1 MGHASGTGQRESARE
16 GRASR
21 AWHEWCRKKAAAS
34 KAQARRA
41 ASDKSKAQQ
50 AHAHPNRHG
59 PTMLAYSQPRV
70 TAQVRVSDTTAA
82 TVAPSGIGA
91 ARNPTP
97 ALLELAAVSEVN
109 DSIEVGVDVRSSL
122 KCKQRRGQ
130 PVHAR
135 NGSDPICRSVSAVDV
150 RGDASAPAAEPRRD
164 HSGTQAGD
172 VTSTGDDGTASVP
185 GASLSRMGVAEPRSS
200 GGGGEG
206 SDGGYTSDEF
216 EI

>member
-41 ASDKSKAQQ
+41 ASDKTKAQQ

-91 ARNPTP
+91 AHNPTP

-109 DSIEVGVDVRSSL
+109 DSIEVGIDVRSSL
-122 KCKQRRGQ
+122 KRKKRRGQ
-130 PVHAR
+130 PVNAS
-135 NGSDPICRSVSAVDV
+135 NGSEPIRHSVSAADV
-150 RGDASAPAAEPRRD
+150 RGDTSAPAELRHD

-172 VTSTGDDGTASVP
+172 VTSTGDDATASVP
-185 GASLSRMGVAEPRSS
+185 RASPSRMDVAEAHSS